1 MFFLKKTNPWF
12 NASFKFVMCIT
23 YSVLSCELAF
33 RFVQFSFF
41 LVKMVTYY
49 EVHVIFQDTEYQLQ
63 ENILYHFLHYSF
75 LWNLH

>member
-1 MFFLKKTNPWF
+1 
-12 NASFKFVMCIT
+12 MCIT

-63 ENILYHFLHYSF
+63 ENILHYFPHYSF
-75 LWNLH
+75 I